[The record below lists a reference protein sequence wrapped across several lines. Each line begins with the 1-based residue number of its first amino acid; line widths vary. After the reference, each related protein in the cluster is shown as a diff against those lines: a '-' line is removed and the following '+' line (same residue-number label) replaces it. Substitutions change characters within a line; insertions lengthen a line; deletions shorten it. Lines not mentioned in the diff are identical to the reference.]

1 MKKKAIR
8 LFALMLA
15 MVLVLPLLSQPAF
28 AADQEAADYQGMPI
42 FAVGFANSEGKISN
56 VFLSAYLAHDP
67 ETDATFLLAS
77 SVLDELV
84 KEKGYIP
91 LILGDDGYLQ
101 SAEVLAT
108 GGIYAFLYAPGL
120 ENAPSLTLAES
131 AQNETAIVYREFTA
145 EQGLSDLIQVD
156 CDLSSGW
163 EISGA
168 AVYENHKLE
177 NWAMLGAPMI
187 VREDGTVLGGIT
199 INNDS
204 EIVLMPTS
212 RGKLPIEYSLEA
224 VSGGSTQKSQPSETE
239 PAQTKPAETKP
250 VETKPAGSQPSGSSS
265 SQSKNNSNY
274 IWIGAAVLAAAAYWY
289 YRRQNETKKAQ
300 QAQQVQQEGTIAFD
314 KPFPAEDS
322 QMRPG
327 VPDAYTTTIP
337 MSQYQLRCVSGPLAG
352 QTFPINGEL
361 TIGRS
366 SGCSIVLPKET
377 PGVSSSHCAVTLE
390 SQGVALRDLA
400 STYGTFLEADRRLE
414 PHKNYTLKPGDTF
427 TLAGSGPAFRL
438 EGQGAA
444 AQESGPAVR
453 DLAGRVYR
461 ADEAGRITFG
471 RTGGNQ
477 IRVADESVSSSHC
490 VLYRDGGQLY
500 LKDLSSTNG
509 TFLSQR
515 ERLKPDTPY
524 RIRRGMAF
532 FLSNSNHTFVVV
544 EE

>member
-8 LFALMLA
+8 LFALMLT
-15 MVLVLPLLSQPAF
+15 MMLVLPLLTQPAF
-28 AADQEAADYQGMPI
+28 AADQEVADYQGMPI
-42 FAVGFANSEGKISN
+42 FAVGLANSEGKISN
-56 VFLSAYLAHDP
+56 IFLSAYLAHDP

-101 SAEVLAT
+101 TAEVLAT

-212 RGKLPIEYSLEA
+212 RGKLPTEYSLEA
-224 VSGGSTQKSQPSETE
+224 VSGGSAQESRTSETQPAGTE
-239 PAQTKPAETKP
+239 PAQ
-250 VETKPAGSQPSGSSS
+250 TKPAGSQPSGGSSS
-265 SQSKNNSNY
+265 RSGKNSNY
-274 IWIGAAVLAAAAYWY
+274 IWIGVVLAAAAAFWY
-289 YRRQNETKKAQ
+289 YRRQNEAKKAQ
-300 QAQQVQQEGTIAFD
+300 QAQQEGTIAFD

-337 MSQYQLRCVSGPLAG
+337 MSQYLLRCVSGPLAG

-366 SGCSIVLPKET
+366 SGCSIVLPNET

-390 SQGVALRDLA
+390 HEGVALRDLA
-400 STYGTFLEADRRLE
+400 STYGTFLGADRRLE

-438 EGQGAA
+438 EGQGA
-444 AQESGPAVR
+444 QESGPAVR
-453 DLAGRVYR
+453 DMAGRVYR

-477 IRVADESVSSSHC
+477 IRVADESISSSHC

-509 TFLSQR
+509 TFFSQR
-515 ERLKPDTPY
+515 QRLKPDTPY

-532 FLSNSNHTFVVV
+532 FLSNPNHTFVVV